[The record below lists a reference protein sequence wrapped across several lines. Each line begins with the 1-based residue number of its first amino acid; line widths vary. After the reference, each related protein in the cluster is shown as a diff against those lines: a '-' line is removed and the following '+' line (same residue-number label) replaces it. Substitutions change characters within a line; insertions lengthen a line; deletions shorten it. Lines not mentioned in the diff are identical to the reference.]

1 MNKGIDTSTIGG
13 RIKKLRIEAGFTQEE
28 LAEKLHLEG
37 KSAISNYENNSRSI
51 SMQMLS
57 QLSSLFFTSS
67 DYILHGD
74 DVDILDPVVTEATT
88 ILNDLKS
95 DKAKNAAVVILKQIQ
110 NLDN

>member
-37 KSAISNYENNSRSI
+37 KSAISNYENNTRNVSA
-51 SMQMLS
+51 QMLS
-57 QLSSLFFTSS
+57 QLSTIFYTSS

-74 DVDILDPVVTEATT
+74 NTDNIDAVINEATT
-88 ILNDLKS
+88 ILNNLKS
-95 DKAKNAAVVILKQIQ
+95 DEAKNAAVVVLKQIQ
-110 NLDN
+110 ILEK